1 MSLVS
6 CSRLGSR
13 SVTAPPP
20 APPRARP
27 PLRVGVLAESE
38 LVAAGLVG
46 MLAPYRHRVVVDL
59 LPDKVLEEPR
69 ALAGVD
75 VVLCDPFTPGPGHE
89 ARLLAWL
96 AHAPGVPVLVH
107 TWQTHASAVER
118 ALDAGADGWVAKT
131 APAAELVV
139 AVEAVHRGE
148 AVPAQAG
155 PPAFPGLSGRESEV
169 LVLLCRGQSNSEIA
183 EALFVSV
190 NSVKTYVRQVYAKTG
205 VSRRTQAVA
214 WAHRQGWTG

>member
-1 MSLVS
+1 M
-6 CSRLGSR
+6 
-13 SVTAPPP
+13 
-20 APPRARP
+20 
-27 PLRVGVLAESE
+27 LAESE

-46 MLAPYRHRVVVDL
+46 MLTPYRHRVVVDL
-59 LPDKVLEEPR
+59 LPEDAVDRPD

-75 VVLCDPFTPGPGHE
+75 LVLCDPFTPGPGHE

-96 AHAPGVPVLVH
+96 ARGAGVPVLVH

-139 AVEAVHRGE
+139 AVEAVHRGD
-148 AVPAQAG
+148 AVPALAG

-169 LVLLCRGQSNSEIA
+169 LVLLCRGLSNSEIA
-183 EALFVSV
+183 AALFVSV